1 MTKVAIWCREK
12 TENLIG
18 VGKEIPW
25 NVPSDSRFF
34 ADVIA
39 EQNVVFGR
47 KTFETIPKQ
56 VLEKCEVWV
65 LSSLRPED
73 EQMPKNEHW
82 LSDIRHFK
90 EFEEDLYIGGGAQV
104 YDAFVNGAPKL
115 MPDIIV
121 DCVYLGEIN
130 SKLEGE
136 KITITPCVETM
147 HKKYFKITDDFE
159 KDGVCA
165 ALWVKKGDFVEQ
177 SVLKRLLLLLE
188 NR

>member
-56 VLEKCEVWV
+56 ILEKCEVWV
-65 LSSLRPED
+65 LSSFQPED
-73 EQMPKNEHW
+73 EQIAKNEHW
-82 LSDIRHFK
+82 LSDIRFFK
-90 EFEEDLYIGGGAQV
+90 EFYIGGGAQV

-188 NR
+188 SR